1 MPFRVRL
8 CHSVSVY
15 AIPSAATFFS
25 SLSWRLGGGGGAP
38 FAALLRPPPAA
49 AASNQPVQR
58 RSSHPSSVQASRIRP
73 SMPSISL
80 NPSILSLSTAL
91 HPSQIV
97 LTPPPPGTASP
108 AALKSPQQRAGITDK
123 ALYAIDL
130 FLTTEPSGKLLLL
143 SVLWVALM
151 LLGAGAFIAAAKATN
166 EDVPFGEAVWVSW
179 TMLSDPGQQGAQSPT
194 IKGLLLLTLPVP
206 VLVGLDME
214 AGAVSGADTKG
225 LLLLA
230 LLVGLAAVTFPV
242 PPPSLFTSPALRSPP
257 TSPPQ
262 DSIWKRVLS
271 VVLTIKGLLLLA
283 LLVGLATDGVAK
295 QVDDLNKGKGAVM
308 ERGHVLV
315 VVAAGGRSVQGQG
328 GRYGA
333 WARAVRGLDPP
344 HRTIPLVQQLVGA
357 DGSRAAVAPC
367 SHQMVSPFS
376 PLSFLPVPRTPPSLL
391 SPHSQVG
398 PPAPSRW
405 HSSWWGRMAV
415 GASQQGPPL
424 TTPSLSHTLSPLA
437 GWTPRT
443 IPLVQQLVGADGSRA
458 VVVLASGK
466 GKEEMDSALLDA
478 IPKSERQKA
487 GGGQVRGKG
496 GKRVKIGKRVNTVAP
511 PEVVVVLAGGKG
523 KEKMDSALLD
533 AIPKSERQ
541 KAGGGQIVT
550 RTGSPFH
557 SEDLARC
564 AADAA
569 IVTRTGSPFH
579 SEDLARCAADAARS
593 IVLLSPPVSDPSQ
606 ADAFAVVLF
615 AAIAWHGVIGYENR
629 DPSHLGAHE
638 SNQPDTSADIRTP
651 PTCHIPPTDP
661 TPPFSL
667 ALANRADISADIIAE
682 LSSLSNVR
690 LLQRLHR
697 TLLAPSPS
705 TTATTAQAPPTGM
718 RGRRRRLVPVAAENL
733 SLRTLLSAAVHRG
746 TADVTADLLDFEND
760 EFYFKEWPELVGRTF
775 GDALFLFDNAT
786 PCGLMKAPKHHTAPD
801 ASGSAGSTMGEVL
814 VNPPSWTLIE
824 PGDKLLVIAADRNSY
839 RPGPSR
845 LPPPPSELTAAAVP
859 AATQKAP
866 RGTSSSSV
874 GRKQHV
880 LICGWRPEAKQLVEL
895 LPSILA
901 QGSEVTVVATHISPT
916 DELLLGNIRRH
927 KKLPIRIS
935 EWRLQGGEGSEVG
948 AGSGSR
954 DAHLTPIPTLSLP
967 HPSSHPPPFL
977 ELGSP
982 ADREVLESLP
992 LVTVDSVIL
1001 LQSTQV
1007 NVPSQPNPNRHLTPT
1022 PSSLSPPPLHRAWQP
1037 SRQGE
1042 RGSPADREVLESLPP
1057 ETVDSRGSPAD
1068 REVLESL
1075 PLETVD
1081 SVILLQ
1087 STQVNGGENG
1097 EDEEEDAGM
1106 VDSSQATVTALLIRS
1121 IQAARGRAQEA
1132 AIVAEVPASERD
1144 VARQVE
1150 RHALDGAVC
1159 PEHLEAQVLAQI
1171 THDPEVERYALD
1183 GAVCPEHLEAQVLAQ
1198 ITHDPDVGTV
1208 LDEIIWLEWN
1218 AFIKPPS
1225 PPTSSPARTQTP
1237 PTPRS
1242 LCIPYLSTHPS
1253 SPFPSSPSP
1262 PLFLVVSTTARYVG
1276 TVLDEIIGSERNRMA
1291 VRRADEFIGEHE
1303 AGIFNLWE
1311 MQVPSE
1317 VPPFLPFIN
1326 PTPPRPTHPPPLPP
1340 PPGAGAHE

>member
-1 MPFRVRL
+1 MSIHAIP
-8 CHSVSVY
+8 CHSLSFRAIRVAPCHGSKSPSFHSLPTRPSLPPTSSPPPQQASNDSTALHPSELPSLNTKPTAAASTPIPTPPTTRTPSLSSLLPSPLPRSVLLPLLAA
-15 AIPSAATFFS
+15 AIAAATFFS

-49 AASNQPVQR
+49 AASN
-58 RSSHPSSVQASRIRP
+58 
-73 SMPSISL
+73 
-80 NPSILSLSTAL
+80 
-91 HPSQIV
+91 QIV

-315 VVAAGGRSVQGQG
+315 V
-328 GRYGA
+328 
-333 WARAVRGLDPP
+333 
-344 HRTIPLVQQLVGA
+344 
-357 DGSRAAVAPC
+357 
-367 SHQMVSPFS
+367 
-376 PLSFLPVPRTPPSLL
+376 
-391 SPHSQVG
+391 
-398 PPAPSRW
+398 
-405 HSSWWGRMAV
+405 
-415 GASQQGPPL
+415 
-424 TTPSLSHTLSPLA
+424 

-569 IVTRTGSPFH
+569 
-579 SEDLARCAADAARS
+579 RS

-606 ADAFAVVLF
+606 ADAF
-615 AAIAWHGVIGYENR
+615 VIQ
-629 DPSHLGAHE
+629 A
-638 SNQPDTSADIRTP
+638 
-651 PTCHIPPTDP
+651 
-661 TPPFSL
+661 SL

-927 KKLPIRIS
+927 KKLPIRIK
-935 EWRLQGGEGSEVG
+935 
-948 AGSGSR
+948 
-954 DAHLTPIPTLSLP
+954 
-967 HPSSHPPPFL
+967 
-977 ELGSP
+977 
-982 ADREVLESLP
+982 
-992 LVTVDSVIL
+992 
-1001 LQSTQV
+1001 
-1007 NVPSQPNPNRHLTPT
+1007 
-1022 PSSLSPPPLHRAWQP
+1022 
-1037 SRQGE
+1037 
-1042 RGSPADREVLESLPP
+1042 
-1057 ETVDSRGSPAD
+1057 RGSPAD

-1171 THDPEVERYALD
+1171 THDPGEMGQA
-1183 GAVCPEHLEAQVLAQ
+1183 GHLEAQVLAQ

-1208 LDEIIWLEWN
+1208 LDEIIGSERNRMAVRRAASTREENVSKAHIHQTTL
-1218 AFIKPPS
+1218 PPS
-1225 PPTSSPARTQTP
+1225 PP
-1237 PTPRS
+1237 PTPLCFHIKA

-1262 PLFLVVSTTARYVG
+1262 PLFLVVSTTARCWNDVG

-1311 MQVPSE
+1311 MQPQRSS
-1317 VPPFLPFIN
+1317 
-1326 PTPPRPTHPPPLPP
+1326 PLPP
-1340 PPGAGAHE
+1340 LHQPNSSPPDPPPSSPPTTRRGCA

>member
-1 MPFRVRL
+1 MESVLARPPIVTVQNSIRAVDAANSHRRQPILHNVAHNVRSAVAPRAASDKPREASNKSTAFHPADSLPLNSKPTVATSTPIPTSPMPPPPSLSSLLPSLLPR
-8 CHSVSVY
+8 SVLLPLLAV
-15 AIPSAATFFS
+15 AIAAATFFS

-49 AASNQPVQR
+49 AATN
-58 RSSHPSSVQASRIRP
+58 
-73 SMPSISL
+73 
-80 NPSILSLSTAL
+80 
-91 HPSQIV
+91 QIV

-166 EDVPFGEAVWVSW
+166 EEVPFGEAVWVSW
-179 TMLSDPGQQGAQSPT
+179 SMLSDPGQQGAQ
-194 IKGLLLLTLPVP
+194 
-206 VLVGLDME
+206 
-214 AGAVSGADTKG
+214 
-225 LLLLA
+225 
-230 LLVGLAAVTFPV
+230 
-242 PPPSLFTSPALRSPP
+242 
-257 TSPPQ
+257 
-262 DSIWKRVLS
+262 DSIWKRVLA

-315 VVAAGGRSVQGQG
+315 V
-328 GRYGA
+328 
-333 WARAVRGLDPP
+333 
-344 HRTIPLVQQLVGA
+344 
-357 DGSRAAVAPC
+357 
-367 SHQMVSPFS
+367 
-376 PLSFLPVPRTPPSLL
+376 
-391 SPHSQVG
+391 
-398 PPAPSRW
+398 
-405 HSSWWGRMAV
+405 
-415 GASQQGPPL
+415 
-424 TTPSLSHTLSPLA
+424 

-458 VVVLASGK
+458 VVVLAGGT
-466 GKEEMDSALLDA
+466 GKEE
-478 IPKSERQKA
+478 
-487 GGGQVRGKG
+487 
-496 GKRVKIGKRVNTVAP
+496 
-511 PEVVVVLAGGKG
+511 
-523 KEKMDSALLD
+523 MDSALLD

-569 IVTRTGSPFH
+569 
-579 SEDLARCAADAARS
+579 RS

-606 ADAFAVVLF
+606 ADAF
-615 AAIAWHGVIGYENR
+615 VIQ
-629 DPSHLGAHE
+629 A
-638 SNQPDTSADIRTP
+638 
-651 PTCHIPPTDP
+651 
-661 TPPFSL
+661 SL
-667 ALANRADISADIIAE
+667 ALANRPDISADIIAE

-705 TTATTAQAPPTGM
+705 TTASTAAPAQAPATSTKGGRT
-718 RGRRRRLVPVAAENL
+718 RGRMRRLVPVAAENL

-786 PCGLMKAPKHHTAPD
+786 PCGLMKPPRQHTAPD
-801 ASGSAGSTMGEVL
+801 ASGGAAGSALGEVL

-845 LPPPPSELTAAAVP
+845 LPPPSSELIAAAVP
-859 AATQKAP
+859 TATQKAP

-874 GRKQHV
+874 GGKQHV

-901 QGSEVTVVATHISPT
+901 QGSEVTVVATHISPA

-927 KKLPIRIS
+927 RKLPIRIK
-935 EWRLQGGEGSEVG
+935 
-948 AGSGSR
+948 
-954 DAHLTPIPTLSLP
+954 
-967 HPSSHPPPFL
+967 
-977 ELGSP
+977 
-982 ADREVLESLP
+982 
-992 LVTVDSVIL
+992 
-1001 LQSTQV
+1001 
-1007 NVPSQPNPNRHLTPT
+1007 
-1022 PSSLSPPPLHRAWQP
+1022 
-1037 SRQGE
+1037 
-1042 RGSPADREVLESLPP
+1042 RGSPASREL
-1057 ETVDSRGSPAD
+1057 
-1068 REVLESL
+1068 LESL

-1087 STQVNGGENG
+1087 STQVNAG
-1097 EDEEEDAGM
+1097 EDGEEGEAADGGTL
-1106 VDSSQATVTALLIRS
+1106 DSSQATVTALLIRS
-1121 IQAARGRAQEA
+1121 IQASRGRAQEA

-1171 THDPEVERYALD
+1171 THDPD
-1183 GAVCPEHLEAQVLAQ
+1183 
-1198 ITHDPDVGTV
+1198 
-1208 LDEIIWLEWN
+1208 
-1218 AFIKPPS
+1218 
-1225 PPTSSPARTQTP
+1225 
-1237 PTPRS
+1237 
-1242 LCIPYLSTHPS
+1242 
-1253 SPFPSSPSP
+1253 
-1262 PLFLVVSTTARYVG
+1262 VG
-1276 TVLDEIIGSERNRMA
+1276 TVLDEIIGSEKNRIA
-1291 VRRADEFIGEHE
+1291 VRRADEFIGESE
-1303 AGIFNLWE
+1303 PGIFNLWE
-1311 MQVPSE
+1311 MQARVRMSEELVIAYRHRGEWHLNPSHKD
-1317 VPPFLPFIN
+1317 
-1326 PTPPRPTHPPPLPP
+1326 RPIPWGPDDRLLVIRASPAASARPAAIST
-1340 PPGAGAHE
+1340 A

>member
-1 MPFRVRL
+1 MGAESKERL
-8 CHSVSVY
+8 ASALSEEEIPEEDRNAFKAHAEFLARRHHQQRSTWRQIVTWVNSKIILYNVTFGLYILDWWEVLLVNTVGALILCFLLYHS
-15 AIPSAATFFS
+15 SAATFFS

-49 AASNQPVQR
+49 AASNQ
-58 RSSHPSSVQASRIRP
+58 
-73 SMPSISL
+73 
-80 NPSILSLSTAL
+80 
-91 HPSQIV
+91 IV

-108 AALKSPQQRAGITDK
+108 AVLKSPQQRAGITDK

-179 TMLSDPGQQGAQSPT
+179 TMLSDPGQQGAQ
-194 IKGLLLLTLPVP
+194 
-206 VLVGLDME
+206 
-214 AGAVSGADTKG
+214 
-225 LLLLA
+225 
-230 LLVGLAAVTFPV
+230 
-242 PPPSLFTSPALRSPP
+242 
-257 TSPPQ
+257 

-315 VVAAGGRSVQGQG
+315 V
-328 GRYGA
+328 
-333 WARAVRGLDPP
+333 
-344 HRTIPLVQQLVGA
+344 
-357 DGSRAAVAPC
+357 
-367 SHQMVSPFS
+367 
-376 PLSFLPVPRTPPSLL
+376 
-391 SPHSQVG
+391 
-398 PPAPSRW
+398 
-405 HSSWWGRMAV
+405 
-415 GASQQGPPL
+415 
-424 TTPSLSHTLSPLA
+424 

-458 VVVLASGK
+458 VVVLAGGK
-466 GKEEMDSALLDA
+466 GKEE
-478 IPKSERQKA
+478 
-487 GGGQVRGKG
+487 
-496 GKRVKIGKRVNTVAP
+496 
-511 PEVVVVLAGGKG
+511 
-523 KEKMDSALLD
+523 MDSALLD

-569 IVTRTGSPFH
+569 
-579 SEDLARCAADAARS
+579 RS

-606 ADAFAVVLF
+606 ADAFVSSLCCVAV
-615 AAIAWHGVIGYENR
+615 
-629 DPSHLGAHE
+629 
-638 SNQPDTSADIRTP
+638 
-651 PTCHIPPTDP
+651 C
-661 TPPFSL
+661 L
-667 ALANRADISADIIAE
+667 ALANRPDISADIIAE

-705 TTATTAQAPPTGM
+705 LTAATAQAPATSTRGSPATASM

-786 PCGLMKAPKHHTAPD
+786 PCGLMKAPRQHAAPD
-801 ASGSAGSTMGEVL
+801 ASGAGSTMGEVL

-866 RGTSSSSV
+866 CGTSSSSV
-874 GRKQHV
+874 GGKQHV

-901 QGSEVTVVATHISPT
+901 QGSEVTVVATHISPA

-927 KKLPIRIS
+927 RKLPIRMK
-935 EWRLQGGEGSEVG
+935 
-948 AGSGSR
+948 
-954 DAHLTPIPTLSLP
+954 
-967 HPSSHPPPFL
+967 
-977 ELGSP
+977 
-982 ADREVLESLP
+982 
-992 LVTVDSVIL
+992 
-1001 LQSTQV
+1001 
-1007 NVPSQPNPNRHLTPT
+1007 
-1022 PSSLSPPPLHRAWQP
+1022 
-1037 SRQGE
+1037 
-1042 RGSPADREVLESLPP
+1042 
-1057 ETVDSRGSPAD
+1057 RGSPAD

-1087 STQVNGGENG
+1087 STQVNGGKNG
-1097 EDEEEDAGM
+1097 EDGEEDAGM

-1121 IQAARGRAQEA
+1121 IQASRGRAQEA

-1171 THDPEVERYALD
+1171 THDPD
-1183 GAVCPEHLEAQVLAQ
+1183 
-1198 ITHDPDVGTV
+1198 
-1208 LDEIIWLEWN
+1208 
-1218 AFIKPPS
+1218 
-1225 PPTSSPARTQTP
+1225 
-1237 PTPRS
+1237 
-1242 LCIPYLSTHPS
+1242 
-1253 SPFPSSPSP
+1253 
-1262 PLFLVVSTTARYVG
+1262 VG

-1311 MQVPSE
+1311 MQARVRMSEELVIAYRHRGEWHLNPSHKDSPIPWGPDDRLL
-1317 VPPFLPFIN
+1317 VIRASPAASA
-1326 PTPPRPTHPPPLPP
+1326 RPAAVNT
-1340 PPGAGAHE
+1340 A

>member
-1 MPFRVRL
+1 MTHFSCGEGKVRQRSAVAPRAASDKPREAYNDSTAL
-8 CHSVSVY
+8 QPADSPPLNSKPTVTTSTPIPTSPAPPPLSLSSLLPSPLPR
-15 AIPSAATFFS
+15 AILLPLLAAAIAAATFFS
-25 SLSWRLGGGGGAP
+25 SLSWRLGKGGGAP
-38 FAALLRPPPAA
+38 FAALLRSPAA
-49 AASNQPVQR
+49 VAATN
-58 RSSHPSSVQASRIRP
+58 
-73 SMPSISL
+73 
-80 NPSILSLSTAL
+80 
-91 HPSQIV
+91 QIV

-166 EDVPFGEAVWVSW
+166 EEVPFGEAVWVSW
-179 TMLSDPGQQGAQSPT
+179 TMLSDPGQQGAQ
-194 IKGLLLLTLPVP
+194 
-206 VLVGLDME
+206 
-214 AGAVSGADTKG
+214 
-225 LLLLA
+225 
-230 LLVGLAAVTFPV
+230 
-242 PPPSLFTSPALRSPP
+242 
-257 TSPPQ
+257 
-262 DSIWKRVLS
+262 DSIWKRVLA

-315 VVAAGGRSVQGQG
+315 V
-328 GRYGA
+328 
-333 WARAVRGLDPP
+333 
-344 HRTIPLVQQLVGA
+344 
-357 DGSRAAVAPC
+357 
-367 SHQMVSPFS
+367 
-376 PLSFLPVPRTPPSLL
+376 
-391 SPHSQVG
+391 
-398 PPAPSRW
+398 
-405 HSSWWGRMAV
+405 
-415 GASQQGPPL
+415 
-424 TTPSLSHTLSPLA
+424 

-458 VVVLASGK
+458 VVVLAGGK

-478 IPKSERQKA
+478 IPKSERHKA
-487 GGGQVRGKG
+487 GGGQ
-496 GKRVKIGKRVNTVAP
+496 
-511 PEVVVVLAGGKG
+511 
-523 KEKMDSALLD
+523 
-533 AIPKSERQ
+533 
-541 KAGGGQIVT
+541 
-550 RTGSPFH
+550 
-557 SEDLARC
+557 
-564 AADAA
+564 

-606 ADAFAVVLF
+606 ADAF
-615 AAIAWHGVIGYENR
+615 VIQ
-629 DPSHLGAHE
+629 A
-638 SNQPDTSADIRTP
+638 
-651 PTCHIPPTDP
+651 
-661 TPPFSL
+661 SL
-667 ALANRADISADIIAE
+667 ALANRPDISADIIAE

-705 TTATTAQAPPTGM
+705 SQSPAATAQAPASSK
-718 RGRRRRLVPVAAENL
+718 RGRMRRLVPVAAENL

-786 PCGLMKAPKHHTAPD
+786 PCGLMKPPKQQTASD
-801 ASGSAGSTMGEVL
+801 ASGASSALGEVL

-845 LPPPPSELTAAAVP
+845 LPPPPPQLTAATVP

-874 GRKQHV
+874 GGKQHV

-927 KKLPIRIS
+927 RKLPIRIK
-935 EWRLQGGEGSEVG
+935 
-948 AGSGSR
+948 
-954 DAHLTPIPTLSLP
+954 
-967 HPSSHPPPFL
+967 
-977 ELGSP
+977 
-982 ADREVLESLP
+982 
-992 LVTVDSVIL
+992 
-1001 LQSTQV
+1001 
-1007 NVPSQPNPNRHLTPT
+1007 
-1022 PSSLSPPPLHRAWQP
+1022 
-1037 SRQGE
+1037 
-1042 RGSPADREVLESLPP
+1042 RGSPAS
-1057 ETVDSRGSPAD
+1057 

-1087 STQVNGGENG
+1087 STQVNAG
-1097 EDEEEDAGM
+1097 EDGEEGDAPDGGTL
-1106 VDSSQATVTALLIRS
+1106 DSSQATVTALLIRT
-1121 IQAARGRAQEA
+1121 IQASRGRAQEA

-1171 THDPEVERYALD
+1171 THDPD
-1183 GAVCPEHLEAQVLAQ
+1183 
-1198 ITHDPDVGTV
+1198 
-1208 LDEIIWLEWN
+1208 
-1218 AFIKPPS
+1218 
-1225 PPTSSPARTQTP
+1225 
-1237 PTPRS
+1237 
-1242 LCIPYLSTHPS
+1242 
-1253 SPFPSSPSP
+1253 
-1262 PLFLVVSTTARYVG
+1262 VG
-1276 TVLDEIIGSERNRMA
+1276 TVLDEIIGSEKNRIA
-1291 VRRADEFIGEHE
+1291 VRRADEFIGESE
-1303 AGIFNLWE
+1303 PGIFNLWE
-1311 MQVPSE
+1311 MQARVRMSEELVIAYRHRGEWHLNPSHKD
-1317 VPPFLPFIN
+1317 
-1326 PTPPRPTHPPPLPP
+1326 RPIPWGPDDRLLVIRASPAASARPAAVST
-1340 PPGAGAHE
+1340 A

>member
-1 MPFRVRL
+1 MGAESKERL
-8 CHSVSVY
+8 ASALSEEEIPEEDRNAFKAHAEFLARRHHQQRSTWRQIVTWVNSKIILRQRSVVAPRAASDSPEEQASNDSAALHPSELPSLNTKPTAAASTSIPTPPTPPPPSLSSRLPSALPRSVLLPLLAA
-15 AIPSAATFFS
+15 AIAAATFFS

-49 AASNQPVQR
+49 AASN
-58 RSSHPSSVQASRIRP
+58 
-73 SMPSISL
+73 
-80 NPSILSLSTAL
+80 
-91 HPSQIV
+91 QIV

-179 TMLSDPGQQGAQSPT
+179 TMLSDPGQQGAQ
-194 IKGLLLLTLPVP
+194 
-206 VLVGLDME
+206 
-214 AGAVSGADTKG
+214 
-225 LLLLA
+225 
-230 LLVGLAAVTFPV
+230 
-242 PPPSLFTSPALRSPP
+242 
-257 TSPPQ
+257 

-315 VVAAGGRSVQGQG
+315 V
-328 GRYGA
+328 
-333 WARAVRGLDPP
+333 
-344 HRTIPLVQQLVGA
+344 
-357 DGSRAAVAPC
+357 
-367 SHQMVSPFS
+367 
-376 PLSFLPVPRTPPSLL
+376 
-391 SPHSQVG
+391 
-398 PPAPSRW
+398 
-405 HSSWWGRMAV
+405 
-415 GASQQGPPL
+415 
-424 TTPSLSHTLSPLA
+424 

-458 VVVLASGK
+458 VVVLAGGK
-466 GKEEMDSALLDA
+466 GKEE
-478 IPKSERQKA
+478 
-487 GGGQVRGKG
+487 
-496 GKRVKIGKRVNTVAP
+496 
-511 PEVVVVLAGGKG
+511 
-523 KEKMDSALLD
+523 MDSALLD

-569 IVTRTGSPFH
+569 
-579 SEDLARCAADAARS
+579 RS

-606 ADAFAVVLF
+606 ADAF
-615 AAIAWHGVIGYENR
+615 VIQ
-629 DPSHLGAHE
+629 A
-638 SNQPDTSADIRTP
+638 
-651 PTCHIPPTDP
+651 
-661 TPPFSL
+661 SL
-667 ALANRADISADIIAE
+667 ALANRPDISADIIAE

-705 TTATTAQAPPTGM
+705 FTAATAQAPATSTRGSAATASM

-786 PCGLMKAPKHHTAPD
+786 PCGLMKAPRQHAAPD
-801 ASGSAGSTMGEVL
+801 ASGAGSTMGEVL

-839 RPGPSR
+839 HPGPSR

-866 RGTSSSSV
+866 HGTSSSSV
-874 GRKQHV
+874 GGKQHV

-901 QGSEVTVVATHISPT
+901 QGSEVTVVATHISPA

-927 KKLPIRIS
+927 RKLPIRIK
-935 EWRLQGGEGSEVG
+935 
-948 AGSGSR
+948 
-954 DAHLTPIPTLSLP
+954 
-967 HPSSHPPPFL
+967 
-977 ELGSP
+977 
-982 ADREVLESLP
+982 
-992 LVTVDSVIL
+992 
-1001 LQSTQV
+1001 
-1007 NVPSQPNPNRHLTPT
+1007 
-1022 PSSLSPPPLHRAWQP
+1022 
-1037 SRQGE
+1037 
-1042 RGSPADREVLESLPP
+1042 
-1057 ETVDSRGSPAD
+1057 RGSPAD

-1097 EDEEEDAGM
+1097 EDGEADAGM

-1121 IQAARGRAQEA
+1121 IQVLIRCFPMY
-1132 AIVAEVPASERD
+1132 V
-1144 VARQVE
+1144 QVQ
-1150 RHALDGAVC
+1150 ALSCCLLMCSG
-1159 PEHLEAQVLAQI
+1159 
-1171 THDPEVERYALD
+1171 
-1183 GAVCPEHLEAQVLAQ
+1183 
-1198 ITHDPDVGTV
+1198 
-1208 LDEIIWLEWN
+1208 
-1218 AFIKPPS
+1218 
-1225 PPTSSPARTQTP
+1225 
-1237 PTPRS
+1237 
-1242 LCIPYLSTHPS
+1242 
-1253 SPFPSSPSP
+1253 
-1262 PLFLVVSTTARYVG
+1262 VV
-1276 TVLDEIIGSERNRMA
+1276 DK
-1291 VRRADEFIGEHE
+1291 
-1303 AGIFNLWE
+1303 
-1311 MQVPSE
+1311 
-1317 VPPFLPFIN
+1317 
-1326 PTPPRPTHPPPLPP
+1326 
-1340 PPGAGAHE
+1340 

>member
-1 MPFRVRL
+1 MDF
-8 CHSVSVY
+8 
-15 AIPSAATFFS
+15 
-25 SLSWRLGGGGGAP
+25 
-38 FAALLRPPPAA
+38 
-49 AASNQPVQR
+49 
-58 RSSHPSSVQASRIRP
+58 
-73 SMPSISL
+73 
-80 NPSILSLSTAL
+80 
-91 HPSQIV
+91 
-97 LTPPPPGTASP
+97 
-108 AALKSPQQRAGITDK
+108 
-123 ALYAIDL
+123 

-179 TMLSDPGQQGAQSPT
+179 TMLSDPGQQGAQ
-194 IKGLLLLTLPVP
+194 
-206 VLVGLDME
+206 
-214 AGAVSGADTKG
+214 
-225 LLLLA
+225 
-230 LLVGLAAVTFPV
+230 
-242 PPPSLFTSPALRSPP
+242 
-257 TSPPQ
+257 

-295 QVDDLNKGKGAVM
+295 QVDDLNKGKGPVM

-315 VVAAGGRSVQGQG
+315 V
-328 GRYGA
+328 
-333 WARAVRGLDPP
+333 
-344 HRTIPLVQQLVGA
+344 
-357 DGSRAAVAPC
+357 
-367 SHQMVSPFS
+367 
-376 PLSFLPVPRTPPSLL
+376 
-391 SPHSQVG
+391 
-398 PPAPSRW
+398 
-405 HSSWWGRMAV
+405 
-415 GASQQGPPL
+415 
-424 TTPSLSHTLSPLA
+424 

-458 VVVLASGK
+458 VVVLAGGK

-487 GGGQVRGKG
+487 GGGQ
-496 GKRVKIGKRVNTVAP
+496 
-511 PEVVVVLAGGKG
+511 
-523 KEKMDSALLD
+523 LL
-533 AIPKSERQ
+533 PQ
-541 KAGGGQIVT
+541 
-550 RTGSPFH
+550 
-557 SEDLARC
+557 
-564 AADAA
+564 

-606 ADAFAVVLF
+606 ADAF
-615 AAIAWHGVIGYENR
+615 VIQ
-629 DPSHLGAHE
+629 A
-638 SNQPDTSADIRTP
+638 
-651 PTCHIPPTDP
+651 
-661 TPPFSL
+661 SL
-667 ALANRADISADIIAE
+667 ALANRPDISADIIAE

-705 TTATTAQAPPTGM
+705 TTTTTAQAPPSSTASSSQ
-718 RGRRRRLVPVAAENL
+718 RVRRRRLVPVAAENL

-786 PCGLMKAPKHHTAPD
+786 PCGLMKAPKQHTAPD
-801 ASGSAGSTMGEVL
+801 ASGAAGSSMGEVLVNPPSWTLIEAPRQHSTPDASSAGSTMGEVL
-814 VNPPSWTLIE
+814 VNPPSWTLIGFSLLPSSRFLSHTPSLARGQDKLLVIATATAPGPATTHSIAHCSPLHVFSVFPP

-874 GRKQHV
+874 GGKQHV

-927 KKLPIRIS
+927 KKLPIRIK
-935 EWRLQGGEGSEVG
+935 
-948 AGSGSR
+948 
-954 DAHLTPIPTLSLP
+954 
-967 HPSSHPPPFL
+967 
-977 ELGSP
+977 
-982 ADREVLESLP
+982 
-992 LVTVDSVIL
+992 
-1001 LQSTQV
+1001 
-1007 NVPSQPNPNRHLTPT
+1007 
-1022 PSSLSPPPLHRAWQP
+1022 
-1037 SRQGE
+1037 
-1042 RGSPADREVLESLPP
+1042 RGSPADREVM
-1057 ETVDSRGSPAD
+1057 
-1068 REVLESL
+1068 ESL

-1171 THDPEVERYALD
+1171 THDPD
-1183 GAVCPEHLEAQVLAQ
+1183 
-1198 ITHDPDVGTV
+1198 
-1208 LDEIIWLEWN
+1208 
-1218 AFIKPPS
+1218 
-1225 PPTSSPARTQTP
+1225 
-1237 PTPRS
+1237 
-1242 LCIPYLSTHPS
+1242 
-1253 SPFPSSPSP
+1253 
-1262 PLFLVVSTTARYVG
+1262 VG

>member
-1 MPFRVRL
+1 MR
-8 CHSVSVY
+8 
-15 AIPSAATFFS
+15 
-25 SLSWRLGGGGGAP
+25 
-38 FAALLRPPPAA
+38 
-49 AASNQPVQR
+49 
-58 RSSHPSSVQASRIRP
+58 
-73 SMPSISL
+73 
-80 NPSILSLSTAL
+80 
-91 HPSQIV
+91 IV

-179 TMLSDPGQQGAQSPT
+179 TMLSDPGQQGAQ
-194 IKGLLLLTLPVP
+194 
-206 VLVGLDME
+206 
-214 AGAVSGADTKG
+214 
-225 LLLLA
+225 
-230 LLVGLAAVTFPV
+230 
-242 PPPSLFTSPALRSPP
+242 
-257 TSPPQ
+257 

-295 QVDDLNKGKGAVM
+295 QVDDLNKGKGPVM

-315 VVAAGGRSVQGQG
+315 V
-328 GRYGA
+328 
-333 WARAVRGLDPP
+333 
-344 HRTIPLVQQLVGA
+344 
-357 DGSRAAVAPC
+357 
-367 SHQMVSPFS
+367 
-376 PLSFLPVPRTPPSLL
+376 
-391 SPHSQVG
+391 
-398 PPAPSRW
+398 
-405 HSSWWGRMAV
+405 
-415 GASQQGPPL
+415 
-424 TTPSLSHTLSPLA
+424 

-458 VVVLASGK
+458 VVVLAGGK
-466 GKEEMDSALLDA
+466 GKEE
-478 IPKSERQKA
+478 
-487 GGGQVRGKG
+487 
-496 GKRVKIGKRVNTVAP
+496 
-511 PEVVVVLAGGKG
+511 
-523 KEKMDSALLD
+523 MDSALLD

-569 IVTRTGSPFH
+569 
-579 SEDLARCAADAARS
+579 RS

-606 ADAFAVVLF
+606 ADAF
-615 AAIAWHGVIGYENR
+615 VIQ
-629 DPSHLGAHE
+629 A
-638 SNQPDTSADIRTP
+638 
-651 PTCHIPPTDP
+651 
-661 TPPFSL
+661 SL
-667 ALANRADISADIIAE
+667 ALANRPDISADIIAE

-705 TTATTAQAPPTGM
+705 TTTTTAQAPPSSTASSSQ
-718 RGRRRRLVPVAAENL
+718 RVRRRRLVPVAAENL

-786 PCGLMKAPKHHTAPD
+786 PCGLMKAPKQHTAPD
-801 ASGSAGSTMGEVL
+801 ASGAAGSSMGEVL

-874 GRKQHV
+874 GGKQHV

-927 KKLPIRIS
+927 KKLPIRIK
-935 EWRLQGGEGSEVG
+935 
-948 AGSGSR
+948 
-954 DAHLTPIPTLSLP
+954 
-967 HPSSHPPPFL
+967 
-977 ELGSP
+977 
-982 ADREVLESLP
+982 
-992 LVTVDSVIL
+992 
-1001 LQSTQV
+1001 
-1007 NVPSQPNPNRHLTPT
+1007 
-1022 PSSLSPPPLHRAWQP
+1022 
-1037 SRQGE
+1037 
-1042 RGSPADREVLESLPP
+1042 RGSPADREVM
-1057 ETVDSRGSPAD
+1057 
-1068 REVLESL
+1068 ESL

-1171 THDPEVERYALD
+1171 THDPD
-1183 GAVCPEHLEAQVLAQ
+1183 
-1198 ITHDPDVGTV
+1198 
-1208 LDEIIWLEWN
+1208 
-1218 AFIKPPS
+1218 
-1225 PPTSSPARTQTP
+1225 
-1237 PTPRS
+1237 
-1242 LCIPYLSTHPS
+1242 
-1253 SPFPSSPSP
+1253 
-1262 PLFLVVSTTARYVG
+1262 VG

-1311 MQVPSE
+1311 MQARVRMSEELVIAYRHRGEWHLNPSNKDQLIPWGHDDRLL
-1317 VPPFLPFIN
+1317 VIRASL
-1326 PTPPRPTHPPPLPP
+1326 TASARPAAVST
-1340 PPGAGAHE
+1340 A

>member
-1 MPFRVRL
+1 MFPNRTVNSLNAFTSSPTVLDLRCTALRPPSFTPLEQLSFTRGPAIDIGSVGNGNTEAS
-8 CHSVSVY
+8 CSKSPSFHSLPPRPSLLPTSSPHPQQASNNSTALHPSELPSLNTKPTASASTPIPTPPTPRTASLSSLLPSPLPRSVLLPLLAA
-15 AIPSAATFFS
+15 AIAAATFFS
-25 SLSWRLGGGGGAP
+25 SLSWRLGGGGAS

-49 AASNQPVQR
+49 AASN
-58 RSSHPSSVQASRIRP
+58 
-73 SMPSISL
+73 
-80 NPSILSLSTAL
+80 
-91 HPSQIV
+91 QIV

-179 TMLSDPGQQGAQSPT
+179 TMLSDPGQQGAQDSIWKRVLSVVVT
-194 IKGLLLLTLPVP
+194 IKGLLLLATAGAAGAFTTGCGSSQVPWSHSFTSPP
-206 VLVGLDME
+206 VLLFLSLSPSQDSIWKRVLSVDSIWKRVL
-214 AGAVSGADTKG
+214 AVALTIKG

-230 LLVGLAAVTFPV
+230 LLVGLAAVAFPV
-242 PPPSLFTSPALRSPP
+242 PPPSLFTSPSLQSPP

-295 QVDDLNKGKGAVM
+295 QVDDLNKGKGPVM

-315 VVAAGGRSVQGQG
+315 V
-328 GRYGA
+328 
-333 WARAVRGLDPP
+333 
-344 HRTIPLVQQLVGA
+344 
-357 DGSRAAVAPC
+357 
-367 SHQMVSPFS
+367 
-376 PLSFLPVPRTPPSLL
+376 
-391 SPHSQVG
+391 
-398 PPAPSRW
+398 
-405 HSSWWGRMAV
+405 
-415 GASQQGPPL
+415 
-424 TTPSLSHTLSPLA
+424 

-458 VVVLASGK
+458 VVVLAGGK

-478 IPKSERQKA
+478 IPKSERHKA
-487 GGGQVRGKG
+487 GGGQ
-496 GKRVKIGKRVNTVAP
+496 
-511 PEVVVVLAGGKG
+511 
-523 KEKMDSALLD
+523 
-533 AIPKSERQ
+533 
-541 KAGGGQIVT
+541 
-550 RTGSPFH
+550 
-557 SEDLARC
+557 
-564 AADAA
+564 

-606 ADAFAVVLF
+606 ADAF
-615 AAIAWHGVIGYENR
+615 VIQ
-629 DPSHLGAHE
+629 A
-638 SNQPDTSADIRTP
+638 
-651 PTCHIPPTDP
+651 
-661 TPPFSL
+661 SL
-667 ALANRADISADIIAE
+667 ALANRPDISADIIAE

-697 TLLAPSPS
+697 TLLAPSP
-705 TTATTAQAPPTGM
+705 ATTAQAPPTGM

-786 PCGLMKAPKHHTAPD
+786 PCGLMKAPRQHTAPD
-801 ASGSAGSTMGEVL
+801 ASSAGSTMGEVL

-874 GRKQHV
+874 GGKQHV

-927 KKLPIRIS
+927 RKLPIRIK
-935 EWRLQGGEGSEVG
+935 R
-948 AGSGSR
+948 
-954 DAHLTPIPTLSLP
+954 
-967 HPSSHPPPFL
+967 
-977 ELGSP
+977 GSP
-982 ADREVLESLP
+982 SDREVLESLP
-992 LVTVDSVIL
+992 L
-1001 LQSTQV
+1001 
-1007 NVPSQPNPNRHLTPT
+1007 
-1022 PSSLSPPPLHRAWQP
+1022 
-1037 SRQGE
+1037 
-1042 RGSPADREVLESLPP
+1042 

-1097 EDEEEDAGM
+1097 EDGEEDAGM

-1121 IQAARGRAQEA
+1121 IQ
-1132 AIVAEVPASERD
+1132 
-1144 VARQVE
+1144 
-1150 RHALDGAVC
+1150 
-1159 PEHLEAQVLAQI
+1159 
-1171 THDPEVERYALD
+1171 
-1183 GAVCPEHLEAQVLAQ
+1183 
-1198 ITHDPDVGTV
+1198 
-1208 LDEIIWLEWN
+1208 
-1218 AFIKPPS
+1218 
-1225 PPTSSPARTQTP
+1225 
-1237 PTPRS
+1237 
-1242 LCIPYLSTHPS
+1242 
-1253 SPFPSSPSP
+1253 
-1262 PLFLVVSTTARYVG
+1262 
-1276 TVLDEIIGSERNRMA
+1276 
-1291 VRRADEFIGEHE
+1291 
-1303 AGIFNLWE
+1303 
-1311 MQVPSE
+1311 
-1317 VPPFLPFIN
+1317 
-1326 PTPPRPTHPPPLPP
+1326 
-1340 PPGAGAHE
+1340 

>member
-1 MPFRVRL
+1 MSIHAIP
-8 CHSVSVY
+8 CHSLSFR
-15 AIPSAATFFS
+15 AIPVAPCHGSKSPSFHSLPTRPSLPPTSSPPPQQASNDSTALHPSELPSLNTKPTAAASTPIPTPPTPRTPSLSSLLPSPLPRSVLLPLLAAAIAAATFFS

-49 AASNQPVQR
+49 AASNQIVLTPPPPGTASPAALKSPQQR
-58 RSSHPSSVQASRIRP
+58 AGITDKALYAIDLSQSLHFIPFHRSPPLSDRADPAPTRHSQSSGA
-73 SMPSISL
+73 
-80 NPSILSLSTAL
+80 
-91 HPSQIV
+91 QIV

-130 FLTTEPSGKLLLL
+130 FLTTEPSGKLLLLSVLWVALMLVGAKPTPAALCPLGDPHAAGNLQVHKCLSRPNHISFPPLSPPLFPQLLLL

-206 VLVGLDME
+206 VLVGLDSIWKR
-214 AGAVSGADTKG
+214 VLSVVLTLKG

-315 VVAAGGRSVQGQG
+315 V
-328 GRYGA
+328 
-333 WARAVRGLDPP
+333 
-344 HRTIPLVQQLVGA
+344 
-357 DGSRAAVAPC
+357 
-367 SHQMVSPFS
+367 
-376 PLSFLPVPRTPPSLL
+376 
-391 SPHSQVG
+391 
-398 PPAPSRW
+398 
-405 HSSWWGRMAV
+405 
-415 GASQQGPPL
+415 
-424 TTPSLSHTLSPLA
+424 

-458 VVVLASGK
+458 VVVLAGGK
-466 GKEEMDSALLDA
+466 GKEE
-478 IPKSERQKA
+478 
-487 GGGQVRGKG
+487 
-496 GKRVKIGKRVNTVAP
+496 
-511 PEVVVVLAGGKG
+511 
-523 KEKMDSALLD
+523 MDSALLD

-569 IVTRTGSPFH
+569 
-579 SEDLARCAADAARS
+579 RS

-606 ADAFAVVLF
+606 ADAF
-615 AAIAWHGVIGYENR
+615 VIQ
-629 DPSHLGAHE
+629 A
-638 SNQPDTSADIRTP
+638 
-651 PTCHIPPTDP
+651 
-661 TPPFSL
+661 SL

-760 EFYFKEWPELVGRTF
+760 EFYFKEWLELVGRTF

-801 ASGSAGSTMGEVL
+801 ASGGAGSTMGEVL

-874 GRKQHV
+874 GGKQHV

-927 KKLPIRIS
+927 KKLPIRIK
-935 EWRLQGGEGSEVG
+935 
-948 AGSGSR
+948 
-954 DAHLTPIPTLSLP
+954 
-967 HPSSHPPPFL
+967 
-977 ELGSP
+977 
-982 ADREVLESLP
+982 
-992 LVTVDSVIL
+992 
-1001 LQSTQV
+1001 
-1007 NVPSQPNPNRHLTPT
+1007 
-1022 PSSLSPPPLHRAWQP
+1022 
-1037 SRQGE
+1037 
-1042 RGSPADREVLESLPP
+1042 
-1057 ETVDSRGSPAD
+1057 RGSPAD

-1121 IQAARGRAQEA
+1121 IQTARGGAQEA

-1171 THDPEVERYALD
+1171 THDPD
-1183 GAVCPEHLEAQVLAQ
+1183 
-1198 ITHDPDVGTV
+1198 
-1208 LDEIIWLEWN
+1208 
-1218 AFIKPPS
+1218 
-1225 PPTSSPARTQTP
+1225 
-1237 PTPRS
+1237 
-1242 LCIPYLSTHPS
+1242 
-1253 SPFPSSPSP
+1253 
-1262 PLFLVVSTTARYVG
+1262 VG

-1311 MQVPSE
+1311 MQPQRSSPL
-1317 VPPFLPFIN
+1317 PPLYQPN
-1326 PTPPRPTHPPPLPP
+1326 SSRPTHPPPLPP